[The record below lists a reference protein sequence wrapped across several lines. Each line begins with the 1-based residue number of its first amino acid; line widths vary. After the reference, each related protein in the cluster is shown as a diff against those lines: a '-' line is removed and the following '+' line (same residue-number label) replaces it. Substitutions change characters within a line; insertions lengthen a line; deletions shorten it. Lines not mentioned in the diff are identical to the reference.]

1 MRGANFSTVLINPQP
16 DHTAKL
22 DGGTVNTAPTTL
34 VSALPDAARPGP
46 VLPGE
51 SGGKSRF
58 LLLCL
63 ASLGIVYG
71 DIGTS
76 PLYALRECFY
86 GEHALPPTP
95 ANVLGVLSLILW
107 SLILIISVKYLIL
120 ILRADNRGE
129 GGILAL
135 ATLVSDVARRGKYLL
150 LLGLFGA
157 ALLYADGMITPAIS
171 VLSAVEGLHV
181 ATPLFDPYVV
191 PAAIGILV
199 ALFIFQSRGTTG
211 VGRVFGPVTVLW
223 FVAIA
228 LLGIHQIGR
237 VPEVLGAINPLQAV
251 QFFTRNGATGFVVLG
266 AVFLA
271 VTGGEALYADI
282 GHFGTAPIRITW
294 FAVVLPA
301 LTLNYFGQ
309 GALLLHHPDA
319 AVNPFFRMA
328 PGWALFPMVAL
339 ATAAAV
345 IASQAIISGAFSLT
359 MQAIQLGYMPR
370 LRVNYTSERVIG
382 QIYVPVV
389 NWALMLSSIGLVLGF
404 GTSSH
409 LAAAYGVAITTT
421 MLITTILF
429 YVVARRRWHWPAA
442 AAVPVAA
449 FFIIIDLAFFGANM
463 IKVAHGGWFPLLVS
477 TAILF
482 LMLTWRKGRRVLG
495 QRLGKICL
503 SLDDFLPSVK
513 DQSIRRVPGIAVYMS
528 GNRSGTPLALLH
540 NLKHN
545 KVLHQQVVLLTVR
558 TEEVPFLADARDRVS
573 LEKREEGFWRVQVH
587 FGFMEKPD
595 VPAALESVKEPGLR
609 FNPMRTTYFI
619 GRETI
624 LATRKLGLSAWRG
637 SLFAWMTRNA
647 GDVTSYFCL
656 PPNSVVELGA
666 RVEV

>member
-1 MRGANFSTVLINPQP
+1 
-16 DHTAKL
+16 
-22 DGGTVNTAPTTL
+22 VN
-34 VSALPDAARPGP
+34 PGP
-46 VLPGE
+46 STLAPATSDEAPPHEPPPGHLAAP
-51 SGGKSRF
+51 KSRL

-86 GEHALPPTP
+86 GEHALPPSP

-135 ATLVSDVARRGKYLL
+135 ATLVSDVVGRRGTFLL

-191 PAAIGILV
+191 PVAIGILI
-199 ALFIFQSRGTTG
+199 ALFLFQKRGTTG
-211 VGRVFGPVTVLW
+211 IGRVFGPVTIVW
-223 FVAIA
+223 FSAIA
-228 LLGIHQIGR
+228 VLGIHQIGR
-237 VPEVLGAINPLQAV
+237 VPEVLGAINPLQAI
-251 QFFTRNGATGFVVLG
+251 QFFSRNGLSGFIVLG

-282 GHFGTAPIRITW
+282 GHFGTAPIRLTW
-294 FAVVLPA
+294 FVVVLPA

-309 GALLLHHPDA
+309 GALLLRHPDA

-328 PGWALFPMVAL
+328 PAWSLYPLVAL
-339 ATAAAV
+339 ATAAAI

-370 LRVNYTSERVIG
+370 LRVHYTSARVIG

-442 AAVPVAA
+442 AALPVAA
-449 FFIIIDLAFFGANM
+449 FFITIDLAFFGANM

-477 TAILF
+477 TSILF

-495 QRLGKICL
+495 QRLGDICL
-503 SLDDFLPSVK
+503 PLDAFLPSVK
-513 DQSIRRVPGIAVYMS
+513 AESIRRVPGTAVYMS
-528 GNRSGTPLALLH
+528 GNRQGTPLALLH

-545 KVLHQQVVLLTVR
+545 KVLHEQVVLLTVR
-558 TEEVPFLADARDRVS
+558 TEEVPFLKDARDRVS
-573 LEKREEGFWRVQVH
+573 LEKLEEGFWRVQAH

-595 VPAALESVKEPGLR
+595 VPSALESVKEPGLR

-624 LATRKLGLSAWRG
+624 LATRKLGLSSWRG
-637 SLFAWMTRNA
+637 SIFAWMTRNA

-656 PPNSVVELGA
+656 PPNGVVELGA

>member
-1 MRGANFSTVLINPQP
+1 LAGAAPNST
-16 DHTAKL
+16 A
-22 DGGTVNTAPTTL
+22 API
-34 VSALPDAARPGP
+34 SA
-46 VLPGE
+46 GE
-51 SGGKSRF
+51 PAHQKKRL

-86 GEHALPPTP
+86 GTHAIPPSA
-95 ANVLGVLSLILW
+95 ANVVGVLSLILW
-107 SLILIISVKYLIL
+107 SLLLIISVKYLIL

-135 ATLVSDVARRGKYLL
+135 ATLVGDVVRRGKIFF

-171 VLSAVEGLHV
+171 VMSAVEGLHV
-181 ATPLFDPYVV
+181 ATPFFDPYVA
-191 PAAIGILV
+191 PIAIATLIG
-199 ALFIFQSRGTTG
+199 LFFFQSRGTTG
-211 VGRVFGPVTVLW
+211 VGKVFGPVTLLW
-223 FVAIA
+223 FGVIA
-228 LLGIHQIGR
+228 VLGVQQILR
-237 VPEVLGAINPLQAV
+237 APEVLAAINPLHAWR
-251 QFFTRNGATGFVVLG
+251 FFANNGARGFVVLG

-271 VTGGEALYADI
+271 ITGGEALYADI
-282 GHFGTAPIRITW
+282 GHFGTRPIRLTW
-294 FAVVLPA
+294 FTIVLPA
-301 LTLNYFGQ
+301 LVLNYFGQ
-309 GALLLHHPDA
+309 GALLMSEPA
-319 AVNPFFRMA
+319 AAENPFFRMT
-328 PGWALFPMVAL
+328 PSWSLYPMVIL

-359 MQAIQLGYMPR
+359 MQAIQLGYIPR
-370 LRVNYTSERVIG
+370 LKVNYTSEKIIG

-389 NWALMLSSIGLVLGF
+389 NWALMLSCIGLVLGF
-404 GTSSH
+404 GSSSN

-429 YVVARRRWHWPAA
+429 YVVARRRWHWPAVA
-442 AAVPVAA
+442 ALPVAA
-449 FFIIIDLAFFGANM
+449 FFILVDLAFFSANM
-463 IKVAHGGWFPLLVS
+463 LKLAHGGWFPLLVS
-477 TAILF
+477 AGILF
-482 LMLTWRKGRRVLG
+482 LMLTWRKGRRVLRG
-495 QRLGKICL
+495 HLGEMCLPLDLFLSDLRNQRIT
-503 SLDDFLPSVK
+503 
-513 DQSIRRVPGIAVYMS
+513 RVPGTGVYMS
-528 GNRSGTPLALLH
+528 GNRNGTPLALLH

-545 KVLHQQVVLLTVR
+545 KVLHEQVVVLTVQ
-558 TEEVPFLADARDRVS
+558 TEEVPYLTNVKDRVAIEP
-573 LEKREEGFWRVQVH
+573 LDEGFWRVRVH

-595 VPAALESVKEPGLR
+595 VPAALASAKGTGVR

-624 LATRKLGLSAWRG
+624 LATRKLGLSSWRG

-656 PPNSVVELGA
+656 PPNGVVELGA

>member
-1 MRGANFSTVLINPQP
+1 MPATLIPA
-16 DHTAKL
+16 TA
-22 DGGTVNTAPTTL
+22 DAQSGTH
-34 VSALPDAARPGP
+34 AAE
-46 VLPGE
+46 E
-51 SGGKSRF
+51 SPRSNQRR
-58 LLLCL
+58 LALLCL

-86 GEHALPPTP
+86 GEHGVPATP

-135 ATLVSDVARRGKYLL
+135 ATLVSEVVRPGKYVF

-191 PAAIGILV
+191 PVAVAILV
-199 ALFIFQSRGTTG
+199 ALFFFQSYGTTG
-211 VGRVFGPVTVLW
+211 VGKVFGPVTILW
-223 FVAIA
+223 FLVISA
-228 LLGIHQIGR
+228 LGCRQILEA
-237 VPEVLGAINPLQAV
+237 PQVLTAINPLHGF
-251 QFFTRNGATGFVVLG
+251 QFFLNNGGRGFVVLG
-266 AVFLA
+266 AVFLC

-282 GHFGTAPIRITW
+282 GHFGTKPIRLTW

-301 LTLNYFGQ
+301 LVLNYFGQ
-309 GALLLHHPDA
+309 GALLLRQPEA
-319 AVNPFFRMA
+319 AVNPFYRLA
-328 PGWALFPMVAL
+328 PSWALYPMVVL
-339 ATAAAV
+339 ATLAAV

-359 MQAIQLGYMPR
+359 MQAIQLGYSPR
-370 LRVNYTSERVIG
+370 LKVLYTSARIIG

-389 NWALMLSSIGLVLGF
+389 NWILMFCCIGLVLGF
-404 GTSSH
+404 GSSSH

-421 MLITTILF
+421 MLITTVLF
-429 YVVARRRWHWPAA
+429 YFVAQRRWQWPT
-442 AAVPVAA
+442 AVALPVSA
-449 FFIIIDLAFFGANM
+449 FFIFIDLAFFGANM
-463 IKVAHGGWFPLLVS
+463 LKVAHGGWFPLLAS
-477 TAILF
+477 SAILF
-482 LMLTWRKGRRVLG
+482 LMLTWRKGRRILREHLGDICIPLDNLLSDLKG
-495 QRLGKICL
+495 QRIG
-503 SLDDFLPSVK
+503 
-513 DQSIRRVPGIAVYMS
+513 RVPGTAVYMS
-528 GNRSGTPLALLH
+528 GNRCGTPLALLH

-545 KVLHQQVVLLTVR
+545 KVLHEQVVLLTVR
-558 TEEVPFLADARDRVS
+558 TAEVPYLTNKKDRVAVEKLAD
-573 LEKREEGFWRVQVH
+573 GFWRAYLH

-595 VPAALESVKEPGLR
+595 VPAALTLVRQKELR

-624 LATRKLGLSAWRG
+624 LATRKLGLSPWRG

-647 GDVTSYFCL
+647 GDATSYFCL
-656 PPNSVVELGA
+656 PPNGVVELGA

>member
-1 MRGANFSTVLINPQP
+1 VPE
-16 DHTAKL
+16 
-22 DGGTVNTAPTTL
+22 GT
-34 VSALPDAARPGP
+34 
-46 VLPGE
+46 
-51 SGGKSRF
+51 GGKSRL

-95 ANVLGVLSLILW
+95 ANVLGVLSLVLW

-135 ATLVSDVARRGKYLL
+135 ATLVSDVARRGKFLL

-191 PAAIGILV
+191 PVAIGILV

-223 FVAIA
+223 FIAIA
-228 LLGIHQIGR
+228 LLGIHQVAR
-237 VPEVLGAINPLQAV
+237 VPEVLSAINPLQAI
-251 QFFTRNGATGFVVLG
+251 QFFSRNGGSGFVVLG

-309 GALLLHHPDA
+309 GALLLRHPEMA
-319 AVNPFFRMA
+319 ANPFFNMA
-328 PGWALFPMVAL
+328 PGWALYPLVLL
-339 ATAAAV
+339 ATVAAV

-404 GTSSH
+404 RTSSH

-429 YVVARRRWHWPAA
+429 YVVARRRWHWPAVFA
-442 AAVPVAA
+442 LPVAA
-449 FFIIIDLAFFGANM
+449 FFISIDLAFFGANM
-463 IKVAHGGWFPLLVS
+463 IKLAHGGWFPLLVS
-477 TAILF
+477 TSILF

-495 QRLGKICL
+495 QRLGDICL
-503 SLDDFLPSVK
+503 PLDAFLPSVK

-545 KVLHQQVVLLTVR
+545 KVIHEQVVLLTVR
-558 TEEVPFLADARDRVS
+558 TAEVPFLTDARDRVS
-573 LEKREEGFWRVQVH
+573 VEKLEEGFWRVQVH
-587 FGFMEKPD
+587 FGFIEKPD
-595 VPAALESVKEPGLR
+595 VPSALEGVKEPGLR

-624 LATRKLGLSAWRG
+624 LATRKVGLSAWRG
-637 SLFAWMTRNA
+637 SIFAWMTRNA

-656 PPNSVVELGA
+656 PPNGVVELGA

>member
-1 MRGANFSTVLINPQP
+1 VNSGPPSLIRSGPDSVGLQPALVASKHRG
-16 DHTAKL
+16 
-22 DGGTVNTAPTTL
+22 
-34 VSALPDAARPGP
+34 
-46 VLPGE
+46 
-51 SGGKSRF
+51 SR
-58 LLLCL
+58 LALLCL

-76 PLYALRECFY
+76 PLYAMRECFY
-86 GEHALPPTP
+86 GQHSIPPTH

-107 SLILIISVKYLIL
+107 SLVVIISVKYLTL

-135 ATLVSDVARRGKYLL
+135 ATLVHDVLRRGKFFF

-171 VLSAVEGLHV
+171 VLGAVEGLHV
-181 ATPLFDPYVV
+181 ATPLFDPYVIPV
-191 PAAIGILV
+191 AVVILIG
-199 ALFIFQSRGTTG
+199 LFLFQSRGTTS
-211 VGRVFGPVTVLW
+211 VGTVFGPITMLW
-223 FVAIA
+223 FVAIS
-228 LLGIHQIGR
+228 LLGLQQIIR
-237 VPEVLGAINPLQAV
+237 APQVLAAINPIHGFE
-251 QFFTRNGATGFVVLG
+251 FFMINGSRGFVVLG
-266 AVFLA
+266 AVFLV

-282 GHFGTAPIRITW
+282 GHFGTAPIRLTW
-294 FAVVLPA
+294 FAIVLPA

-309 GALLLHHPDA
+309 GALLLVQPEA
-319 AVNPFFRMA
+319 AVNPFYRMA
-328 PGWALFPMVAL
+328 PSWALYPMVVL

-359 MQAIQLGYMPR
+359 MQAIQLGYSPR
-370 LRVNYTSERVIG
+370 LKVVYTSARIIG

-389 NWALMLSSIGLVLGF
+389 NWGLMLACIALVLGF
-404 GTSSH
+404 RTSSN

-429 YVVARRRWHWPAA
+429 YFVARRRWHWPASA
-442 AAVPVAA
+442 ALPLAA
-449 FFIIIDLAFFGANM
+449 FFITIDLAFFGANM
-463 IKVAHGGWFPLLVS
+463 LKVAHGGWFPLLVS
-477 TAILF
+477 AAIIF
-482 LMLTWRKGRRVLG
+482 LMLTWRKGRRVLRS
-495 QRLGKICL
+495 RLSEICIP
-503 SLDDFLPSVK
+503 LDAFLPELK
-513 DQSIRRVPGIAVYMS
+513 NQSIRRVPGTAVYMS

-545 KVLHQQVVLLTVR
+545 KVLHEQVVLLTVR
-558 TEEVPFLADARDRVS
+558 TEEVPYLANAKDRVAVEN
-573 LEKREEGFWRVQVH
+573 LDEGFWRAQVH

-595 VPAALESVKEPGLR
+595 VPAALESVKQSSLR
-609 FNPMRTTYFI
+609 FDPMRTTYFI

-624 LATRKLGLSAWRG
+624 LATRKVGFSSWRG

-656 PPNSVVELGA
+656 PPNGVVELGA

>member
-1 MRGANFSTVLINPQP
+1 MNS
-16 DHTAKL
+16 
-22 DGGTVNTAPTTL
+22 APTTSIPAPPE
-34 VSALPDAARPGP
+34 VAPTAPPLPHGTGSKR
-46 VLPGE
+46 
-51 SGGKSRF
+51 SF

-86 GEHALPPTP
+86 GAHALPPTP

-129 GGILAL
+129 GGILVL
-135 ATLVSDVARRGKYLL
+135 ATLVHDVARRAKPLM

-191 PAAIGILV
+191 PLAIGILV
-199 ALFIFQSRGTTG
+199 ALFFFQSRGTTG
-211 VGRVFGPVTVLW
+211 VGRVFGPITILW
-223 FVAIA
+223 FVALA
-228 LLGIHQIGR
+228 LLGIQQIVR
-237 VPEVLGAINPLQAV
+237 VPEVLGAINPLQAF
-251 QFFTRNGATGFVVLG
+251 QFFMRNGAAGFVVLG
-266 AVFLA
+266 AVFLV

-282 GHFGTAPIRITW
+282 GHFGTGPIRATW

-309 GALLLHHPDA
+309 GALLLANPDA
-319 AVNPFFRMA
+319 AANPFFNMA
-328 PGWALFPMVAL
+328 PAWALYPMVLL
-339 ATAAAV
+339 AASAAV
-345 IASQAIISGAFSLT
+345 IASQAMISGAFSLT

-370 LRVNYTSERVIG
+370 LRVNYTSARVIG

-389 NWALMLSSIGLVLGF
+389 NWALMLSCIGLVLGF
-404 GTSSH
+404 GTSSN
-409 LAAAYGVAITTT
+409 LAAAYGIAITTT

-442 AAVPVAA
+442 AAISLAA
-449 FFIIIDLAFFGANM
+449 FFTLIDLAFFGANM
-463 IKVAHGGWFPLLVS
+463 IKIAHGGWFPLLIS

-482 LMLTWRKGRRVLG
+482 LMLTWRKGRKILRQHLG
-495 QRLGKICL
+495 DICL
-503 SLDDFLPSVK
+503 PLDSFLPGVK
-513 DQSIRRVPGIAVYMS
+513 DQGIRRVPGTAVYMS
-528 GNRSGTPLALLH
+528 GNRQGTPLALLH

-545 KVLHQQVVLLTVR
+545 KVLHEQVVLLNVR
-558 TEEVPFLADARDRVS
+558 TEEVPFVANARDRVA
-573 LEKREEGFWRVQVH
+573 LEKLEEGFWRVQVH

-595 VPAALESVKEPGLR
+595 VPSALESVNEPRLR
-609 FNPMRTTYFI
+609 FDPMRTTYFI

-656 PPNSVVELGA
+656 PPNGVVELGA

>member
-1 MRGANFSTVLINPQP
+1 MAEFPHASSSSSSTDPPKRRL
-16 DHTAKL
+16 
-22 DGGTVNTAPTTL
+22 
-34 VSALPDAARPGP
+34 
-46 VLPGE
+46 
-51 SGGKSRF
+51 
-58 LLLCL
+58 LLLCV

-76 PLYALRECFY
+76 PLYAFRECFY
-86 GEHALPPTP
+86 GEHAIAPHP

-107 SLILIISVKYLIL
+107 SLLLVISVKYLIL

-135 ATLVSDVARRGKYLL
+135 ATLVSDVTRRGRYLL

-181 ATPLFDPYVV
+181 ATPVFDPAVL
-191 PAAIGILV
+191 PIAIGILV
-199 ALFIFQSRGTTG
+199 GLFLFQSRGTTG
-211 VGRVFGPVTVLW
+211 VGKVFGPVTILW
-223 FVAIA
+223 FVAISA
-228 LLGIHQIGR
+228 LGIHQILR
-237 VPEVLGAINPLQAV
+237 APAVLAAVNPMHGID
-251 QFFTRNGATGFVVLG
+251 FFLRNGGRGFVVLG

-282 GHFGTAPIRITW
+282 GHFGTAPIRLTW
-294 FAVVLPA
+294 FVVVLPA
-301 LTLNYFGQ
+301 LMLNYFGQ
-309 GALLLHHPDA
+309 GALLLRNPA
-319 AVNPFFRMA
+319 GAINPFFRMT
-328 PGWALFPMVAL
+328 PGWALFPMLLL

-359 MQAIQLGYMPR
+359 MQAIQLGYIPR
-370 LRVNYTSERVIG
+370 LKVKYTSARVIG

-389 NWALMLSSIGLVLGF
+389 NWALMLCCIGLVLGF
-404 GTSSH
+404 QTSSR

-429 YVVARRRWHWPAA
+429 YIVARRRWRWPVSVAL
-442 AAVPVAA
+442 PVAA
-449 FFIIIDLAFFGANM
+449 FFITIDLAFFCANM
-463 IKVAHGGWFPLLVS
+463 LKVAHGGWFPLLASGV
-477 TAILF
+477 ILF
-482 LMLTWRKGRRVLG
+482 LMLTWRKGRKVLG
-495 QRLGKICL
+495 GHLSNICL
-503 SLDDFLPSVK
+503 PIDALLPELERGNV
-513 DQSIRRVPGIAVYMS
+513 RRVPGTAIYMS
-528 GNRSGTPLALLH
+528 GKGTGTPLALLH

-545 KVLHQQVVLLTVR
+545 KVLHEQVVLLTVR
-558 TEEVPFLADARDRVS
+558 TAEIPYLSNIKDRVA
-573 LEKREEGFWRVQVH
+573 LEKMGEGFWRAQIH

-595 VPAALESVKEPGLR
+595 VPVALASLKQSEVCLDPL
-609 FNPMRTTYFI
+609 RTTYFI

-624 LATRKLGLSAWRG
+624 LATRKLGLSPWRG

-656 PPNSVVELGA
+656 PPDGVVELGA